1 MTMALHATEKPKYF
15 RGNNFFLVKQRI
27 TASGSYVAAGDVLSL
42 QVLSRTSK
50 KKPVAA
56 WIVVEGYGAM
66 LTYEIGTEKVRVW
79 TNTAGGVNGELTEHT
94 AAALAAGLTG
104 AVIYLYAI
112 FA

>member
-1 MTMALHATEKPKYF
+1 
-15 RGNNFFLVKQRI
+15 
-27 TASGSYVAAGDVLSL
+27 
-42 QVLSRTSK
+42 
-50 KKPVAA
+50 
-56 WIVVEGYGAM
+56 M